1 MVKLKDNDRF
11 ERSFAQLK
19 AYYSDTRYVYMCVAV
34 AQSMIDLHAC
44 ARAYRRPVAVTT
56 TRGSVVCVYECS
68 IGCV

>member
-44 ARAYRRPVAVTT
+44 ARAYRRP
-56 TRGSVVCVYECS
+56 RP
-68 IGCV
+68 